1 MVRPSIRSQS
11 NVTRSILP
19 PCSIHGM
26 WGSRKTSCDGLAK
39 KKTIVKGLGG
49 GLSGHV
55 ASASGQSLN
64 PVEGYSFNSLTL
76 FEKI

>member
-1 MVRPSIRSQS
+1 
-11 NVTRSILP
+11 
-19 PCSIHGM
+19 M